1 MKKQL
6 VSKLLFI
13 LPVSIMLTMV
23 GWQTPSETNDPDEE
37 YISVLL
43 SKMTLQEKLG
53 QLNQRGTSS
62 RENGI
67 SEELKQMVRDGRVG
81 SFLNVQSKESILEL
95 QRIAVE
101 ESPNGIPLIFARDV
115 IHGFKTIFPIP
126 LGQAASW
133 NPDLVE
139 QGARVSAIEA
149 SSTGIRWTFAPM
161 IDIARDP
168 RWGRIAESSGEDPYL
183 TSMMGAAAVR
193 GFQSDDLSNPNSM
206 AACAK
211 HFIGYGAAEGGRDYN
226 TAVISEPLLHNVY
239 LKPFKAAA
247 DAGVASFMSS
257 FNEVNGVPA
266 SGNEYVLR
274 QILRDDWKFDGIVVS
289 DWNSVTEMIAHG
301 YSANEKEAAYSAA
314 RAGLDMEMTSHAY
327 ENNMKQLINEGRL
340 SMEQLDEKVKNILRI
355 KLRMGLFESPYF
367 DPNQDVL
374 YAEEHLEAA
383 KEMAIQ
389 SMVLLKN
396 ESVLPLS
403 SETKNI
409 AVIGPLANAP
419 REQLGTWIFDGD
431 EKHSVTPLTSLKGK
445 YGEAVKY
452 ASGLAYSRDQST
464 SGFKSAIKV
473 AKSSEVILFFGGEE
487 AILSGEAHSRADIS
501 LPGRQE
507 DLIHE
512 LARTGKP
519 IVLVVMAGRP
529 ITLGNIIEEVDA
541 VLFAWHPG
549 TMAGPAVTDLLS
561 GEASPSGRLPVSW
574 PKSVGQIP
582 IYYNHKST
590 GRPANEESFVHI
602 DDIPLHAWQSSLG
615 NTSHYLDE
623 GFEPMYPFGYGLTYS
638 QFEYS
643 DLTISDDRIK
653 PADTLVVS
661 ATVRNTGDV
670 KAAEIVQLYLQDRF
684 GSLTRPVKELKRF
697 ERLILNPG
705 QQARVDFRITQKDL
719 IFYNA
724 SGDWVAESGVF
735 KVWIAENAK
744 SGLEGEFEL
753 LNE

>member
-452 ASGLAYSRDQST
+452 ASGLSYSRDQST

-512 LARTGKP
+512 LAKTGKP

-653 PADTLVVS
+653 PTDTLVVS

>member
-23 GWQTPSETNDPDEE
+23 GWQTPSETNDPVEE

-101 ESPNGIPLIFARDV
+101 ESLNGIPLIFARDV

-257 FNEVNGVPA
+257 FNEINGVPA

-512 LARTGKP
+512 LAKTGKP

-653 PADTLVVS
+653 PTDTLVVS

>member
-431 EKHSVTPLTSLKGK
+431 ENHSVTPLTSLKGK

-501 LPGRQE
+501 LPSRQE

-512 LARTGKP
+512 LAKTGKP

-529 ITLGNIIEEVDA
+529 ITLGNIIEKVDA